1 MATAQKKVR
10 ERLHEIKRKVADG
23 QFADTR
29 TKDDVTLLLSL
40 VEELEKAVSP
50 FARIATLPQEQ
61 NAPLVQC
68 YKADCLNALKL
79 IEFMDR

>member
-50 FARIATLPQEQ
+50 FARIATLTQEQ

-68 YKADCLNALKL
+68 YQADRHNALKL
-79 IEFMDR
+79 IEFMER